1 MEFLEAILI
10 LFLNFFLVA
19 CSDHHHKT
27 FADTLSDRAI
37 LQELTHYDGHTIMT
51 PAGLFSKHK
60 PSKISQIL
68 KFQMEKLLR
77 QHELH
82 LNQGN
87 MNRDHRKAF
96 EQKLE
101 IKFSRINNYSKNRL
115 REEHK
120 AKSRSIQSRKR
131 LNRYHA
137 YHN

>member
-1 MEFLEAILI
+1 MDFLIAILI
-10 LFLNFFLVA
+10 LFLNVFLVE
-19 CSDHHHKT
+19 CSDHHHKS
-27 FADTLSDRAI
+27 FADALSDRAI
-37 LQELTHYDGHTIMT
+37 LHELTHYDGHTIMT
-51 PAGLFSKHK
+51 RAGLFRKHK
-60 PSKISQIL
+60 PSKISKIL
-68 KFQMEKLLR
+68 KFQMKKLLR

-96 EQKLE
+96 EQKLK
-101 IKFSRINNYSKNRL
+101 IKFKRINDYSKNRL